1 MSDVS
6 SLLTLLEKGLLESDD
21 EWLKLKT
28 AIKPIFY
35 YSKGCMAWS
44 RKETNKQIK
53 AELKEFGEMLIA
65 SDISAEDMI
74 VEYSNKANS
83 LGQSA
88 QIRTFVRLP
97 DLFIKWPANRLEPSQ
112 KELFEVLKSK
122 LSTTDHQRERVLMLI
137 GAHAETSNGQSRKV
151 TAGAVAETTI
161 ELVLK
166 KAGLEARIGYGRQW
180 GSGDGSPTDFIIPW
194 KAHGDRH
201 GIKAYIACQASSN
214 DRSRM
219 GSSELHRG
227 AKRFICSLNGST
239 ASSKNTDDIGLD
251 LSVGLLS
258 DETTYVVVEKERQ
271 RAISKAKADHSK
283 EKNPATKILLEK
295 RMTWLENFSCNF
307 NQFSDLIK
315 TGL

>member
-1 MSDVS
+1 MSDVN
-6 SLLTLLEKGLLESDD
+6 SLVTLLETGSLESDE
-21 EWLKLKT
+21 EWLDLKT

-44 RKETNKQIK
+44 REETNKQIK
-53 AELKEFGEMLIA
+53 TELKEFGDQLIA

-74 VEYSNKANS
+74 VAYSDKANS
-83 LGQSA
+83 LIQSV
-88 QIRTFVRLP
+88 QIKTFVKLP
-97 DLFIKWPANRLEPSQ
+97 DLFIRWPANELKPSQ
-112 KELFEVLKSK
+112 KELFEILKSK
-122 LSTTDHQRERVLMLI
+122 LSTTDHERDRVLMLI

-151 TAGAVAETTI
+151 RAGASAEAAI

-166 KAGLEARIGYGRQW
+166 QAGLEAHIGYGRQW
-180 GSGDGSPTDFIIPW
+180 RSRDGSSTDFIIPW
-194 KAHGDRH
+194 KAHGDSH

-271 RAISKAKADHSK
+271 RAISKAKADLSK
-283 EKNPATKILLEK
+283 EESLATKILLEK
-295 RMTWLENFSCNF
+295 RITWLEDFSWNF
-307 NQFSDLIK
+307 NQFSDFVK